1 MNILHSV
8 ILGIVEGIT
17 EFLPI
22 SSTFH
27 LIFTSKLLGL
37 KNTEFQSM
45 YEVVIQSGAILASV
59 ALYGKELWNDKKLSM
74 KVIVAFIPT
83 AIVGLLLHNV
93 IKTVFFESSTYMLSA
108 FVSVGMVFLIV
119 ESLIF
124 KKKLVLKH
132 DIKDMTYKQA
142 LLIGLAQSLAV
153 VPGVSRA
160 GAVMVG
166 MMGMKFKREDSA
178 KFSFMLAIP
187 TILAAS
193 TLDILKGRETLMN
206 SGENII
212 LLLVGFVVSGI
223 VAYIVMKW
231 FIKFLQTN
239 TLIPFALYRFVL
251 VIIILLAV
259 RDLV

>member
-8 ILGIVEGIT
+8 LLGIVEGIT

-37 KNTEFQSM
+37 KENEFQSM

-59 ALYGKELWNDKKLSM
+59 ALYGQELWNNKKLM
-74 KVIVAFIPT
+74 LKILVGFIPT
-83 AIVGLLLHNV
+83 AVIGLILHNV
-93 IKTVFFESSTYMLSA
+93 IKTVFFTNSMYMLSA
-108 FVSVGMVFLIV
+108 FVSMGIIFIII
-119 ESLIF
+119 ESLIL

-142 LLIGLAQSLAV
+142 LLIGLAQSFAV
-153 VPGVSRA
+153 IPGVSRA

-166 MMGMKFKREDSA
+166 MMGMKFKREDAA

-193 TLDILKGRETLMN
+193 GLDLLKGRETLVN
-206 SGENII
+206 SGDNII

-223 VAYIVMKW
+223 VAYVVMKW

-239 TLIPFALYRFVL
+239 TLIPFAIYRFVL
-251 VIIILLAV
+251 VIIILLVAKQ
-259 RDLV
+259 LL

>member
-8 ILGIVEGIT
+8 LLGIVEGIT

-37 KNTEFQSM
+37 KSTEFQTM
-45 YEVVIQSGAILASV
+45 YEVVIQSGAILAAL
-59 ALYGKELWNDKKLSM
+59 ALYTKELINDRKM
-74 KVIVAFIPT
+74 AINVIVAFIPT
-83 AIVGLLLHNV
+83 AIIGLILHKV
-93 IKTVFFESSTYMLSA
+93 IKEVFFENSMYMLSA
-108 FVSVGMVFLIV
+108 FVSMGIVFLII
-119 ESLIF
+119 ESLIQ
-124 KKKLVLKH
+124 KKKLVLTKS
-132 DIKDMTYKQA
+132 IKDMTYKQA
-142 LLIGLAQSLAV
+142 ILIGLAQSFAV

-166 MMGMKFKREDSA
+166 MMGMKFKREESA
-178 KFSFMLAIP
+178 KFSFLVAIP

-193 TLDILKGRETLMN
+193 GLDLLKGRETLMN
-206 SGENII
+206 SGSNIL

-231 FIKFLQTN
+231 FIKYLQQN
-239 TLIPFALYRFVL
+239 TLIPFAIYRFVL

-259 RDLV
+259 KDLV